1 MRVNVRDHT
10 HGCSALA
17 WACHG
22 SANCRT
28 ADDDYVGCVDMLIDA
43 GADRATAIKRWDGP
57 PAAMGRPA
65 ITRRL
70 VERGFA
76 RPRDAGPGA

>member
-1 MRVNVRDHT
+1 
-10 HGCSALA
+10 
-17 WACHG
+17 
-22 SANCRT
+22 
-28 ADDDYVGCVDMLIDA
+28 MLIDA

-76 RPRDAGPGA
+76 RPGDAGPGA

>member
-22 SANCRT
+22 PANCRT

-43 GADRATAIKRWDGP
+43 GADRATAINRWDGP
-57 PAAMGRPA
+57 PEAMGRPA

-70 VERGFA
+70 VERGCA
-76 RPRDAGPGA
+76 RPGDAGPGA